1 MYKRTKG
8 HTKPAPKGPT
18 NEDAVDRVLELMDGR
33 ACAMSLVASP
43 TTRVRELKAIFAA
56 EYPLLDFAA
65 HDAASGLLDAAG
77 VGVAHVLRD
86 AASGLLDAAGVGV
99 AHVLRDEDEAERE
112 ERREEDDGVQRALEL
127 AGERAQVQGA

>member
-8 HTKPAPKGPT
+8 HTKPAPKDPT
-18 NEDAVDRVLELMDGR
+18 NEEPVDRVIELMDGR

-65 HDAASGLLDAAG
+65 YDAASFVLDDATG
-77 VGVAHVLRD
+77 VVV
-86 AASGLLDAAGVGV
+86 V
-99 AHVLRDEDEAERE
+99 HVLRDEDETECE
-112 ERREEDDGVQRALEL
+112 ERREEDHGVQRALEL
-127 AGERAQVQGA
+127 TGERAQVQGA

>member
-77 VGVAHVLRD
+77 VGVV
-86 AASGLLDAAGVGV
+86 
-99 AHVLRDEDEAERE
+99 HVLRDEDEAERE